1 MDIFLRFMS
10 KAERYLFYLLYIRKD
25 FFLKCSSTVKIK
37 KTFSR
42 GHFVEIYADLS
53 EIYFNYYLDR
63 DEE

>member
-25 FFLKCSSTVKIK
+25 FFLSVLLQLKFK
-37 KTFSR
+37 KTFSYGR
-42 GHFVEIYADLS
+42 FVEIYANLA
-53 EIYFNYYLDR
+53 ETYFNYNLDR